1 MFDLLCHVIVMNVE
15 HHVLPQLS
23 YFSKNERTLK
33 MKFKLFLFLA
43 CALLAGRATAQT
55 CFASQRNFP
64 QPMAGDKTAPPFC
77 MANADSDS
85 PSGQGG
91 RLRWNNNS
99 SHALQLFDTDD
110 DGHLMWCANPDNTN
124 GGSSGDT
131 SNCLTT
137 NNSILCLQQD
147 GNMVIYGPSGTIM
160 PQCVGDG
167 GGGTP
172 LWASG
177 TENTFFTTTNN
188 GNERLVVEE
197 DVSFKNGLRS
207 GDRAVIRNNPTN
219 TGILWVT
226 LGYSDVN

>member
-1 MFDLLCHVIVMNVE
+1 VNVE

-23 YFSKNERTLK
+23 HFSKNERILK
-33 MKFKLFLFLA
+33 MKFKLFLILA
-43 CALLAGRATAQT
+43 CTLLAGSAMAQT
-55 CFASQRNFP
+55 CFTSPRNFP
-64 QPMAGDKTAPPFC
+64 QQGAADKTATPFC

-131 SNCLTT
+131 SNCFTT

-147 GNMVIYGPSGTIM
+147 GNMVIYGPSGKIM
-160 PQCVGDG
+160 PQCVGSG

-177 TENTFFTTTNN
+177 TEGANN
-188 GNERLVVEE
+188 NNERLTVEE
-197 DVSFKNGLRS
+197 DVTFQNGLRS
-207 GDRAVIRNNPTN
+207 GDRAVIRNSPIN

-226 LGYSDVN
+226 LGFSDVN